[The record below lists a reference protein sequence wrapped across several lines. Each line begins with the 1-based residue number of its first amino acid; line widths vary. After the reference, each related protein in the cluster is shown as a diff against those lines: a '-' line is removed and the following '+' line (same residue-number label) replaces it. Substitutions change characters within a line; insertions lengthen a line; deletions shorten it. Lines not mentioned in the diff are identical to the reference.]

1 MLLILSDVKT
11 RSTNAVSNLFTKLVC
26 ALREDSLASGVC
38 KMDILITYKMPLHST
53 VEHFKL
59 VRIAKLEDACTCAM
73 SRTILNRPEDGA
85 ENNSG

>member
-1 MLLILSDVKT
+1 MLFILSDMK
-11 RSTNAVSNLFTKLVC
+11 RRCTNAVSNLFTELVR

-53 VEHFKL
+53 VKHSKL
-59 VRIAKLEDACTCAM
+59 VRIAKLEDACACSM